1 MRKIKRSFS
10 VFLLGVLLCSTALG
24 GSVFAEEGDAAAEK
38 IRLLNVE
45 IIAANERRDLPAA
58 LQAAEEAVRV
68 AKAGFGTESLESADT
83 MSNLAS
89 LYLYIK
95 RADEAAAIYE
105 SVAGIYFACRG
116 PESLETATAYFNLG
130 AAYAMQKKY
139 KEALRALNKALAI
152 RVKKL
157 GSEDGA
163 TKNAEQM
170 IAELNK
176 LAYPNS
182 EKI

>member
-1 MRKIKRSFS
+1 MKNMACSFS
-10 VFLLGVLLCSTALG
+10 RLILGLLLCFMVFG
-24 GSVFAEEGDAAAEK
+24 GVVFAEDGSSAAEK
-38 IRLLNVE
+38 IRLLNIE

-58 LQAAEEAVRV
+58 LQAAEEAVQV
-68 AKAGFGTESLESADT
+68 AKAGFGPESLESADT

-95 RADEAAAIYE
+95 RVDEAAAIYE
-105 SVAGIYFACRG
+105 SVAGIYLARKG
-116 PESLETATAYFNLG
+116 PESLETAAAYFNLG

-152 RVKKL
+152 RIKTL
-157 GSEDGA
+157 GSDDGA

-176 LAYPNS
+176 LAYPNA

>member
-1 MRKIKRSFS
+1 M
-10 VFLLGVLLCSTALG
+10 ALG
-24 GSVFAEEGDAAAEK
+24 GAVFAEDRDAAAEK

-58 LQAAEEAVRV
+58 LEAAEEAVRV

-95 RADEAAAIYE
+95 RVDESAAIYE
-105 SVAGIYFACRG
+105 SVAGIYLARTG
-116 PESLETATAYFNLG
+116 AESLETATAYFNLG
-130 AAYAMQKKY
+130 AAYGMQKKY
-139 KEALRALNKALAI
+139 KEALRALNKALAVRI
-152 RVKKL
+152 KKL
-157 GSEDGA
+157 GREDGA

-170 IAELNK
+170 IAQLNK
-176 LAYPNS
+176 LAYPDTG
-182 EKI
+182 KI

>member
-1 MRKIKRSFS
+1 LGF
-10 VFLLGVLLCSTALG
+10 FLCFMALG
-24 GSVFAEEGDAAAEK
+24 GAVFAEDRDTAAEK

-45 IIAANERRDLPAA
+45 IISANERRDLTAA

-68 AKAGFGTESLESADT
+68 AKAGYGPESLESADT

-89 LYLYIK
+89 LYLHIK
-95 RADEAAAIYE
+95 RVDEAAAIYE
-105 SVAGIYFACRG
+105 SVAGIYLSREG
-116 PESLETATAYFNLG
+116 RESLETATAYFNLG
-130 AAYAMQKKY
+130 AAYAMQQKY
-139 KEALRALNKALAI
+139 QAAIRVLNKALAI
-152 RVKKL
+152 RTKKL
-157 GSEDGA
+157 GPDDGA

-170 IAELNK
+170 IAQLNK